1 MTQTP
6 EASVAAEAT
15 VERSAARPPETHRT
29 PTVAAPASTA
39 HASTAPATATAKK
52 KRDPHL
58 DNAKFL
64 AILLVAGGHSLS
76 GLRDVPLAAAIWNFF
91 YMFHMPLFVMVSGY
105 LSKRFT
111 LTDDKVSRLVG
122 STLAPYLIFQCAYS
136 LFAWGVDGR
145 KFQFD
150 VLDPY
155 YLTWFLIALFVW
167 RLLTPVWR
175 RLRYPVATA
184 VLVCLLVYMTDIGST
199 LDMYRILGLV
209 PFYVIGLTL
218 SPEVL
223 QIVRRPA
230 ARLTGAAVLVAGFG
244 VAFVTHDHMNA
255 RWLNWD
261 ASNADL
267 GVDELTGTM
276 MRMGLL
282 LTATVLLIAF
292 LAVVPSRQ
300 TWYSDL
306 GAATLY
312 GYLLHGFVARLF
324 TFEGWHKLAWFDTVP
339 GILSAMLAGFVV
351 ITLLSTAPVRKVTRW
366 AVEPNLKP
374 LFGR

>member
-6 EASVAAEAT
+6 EASVVAEAT
-15 VERSAARPPETHRT
+15 VERSAARPPETRRT
-29 PTVAAPASTA
+29 PTGAAPASA
-39 HASTAPATATAKK
+39 AKK

-145 KFQFD
+145 RFQFD

-155 YLTWFLIALFVW
+155 YLTWFLLALFVW

-175 RLRYPVATA
+175 RMRYPLAVSVFVA
-184 VLVCLLVYMTDIGST
+184 LVAFTSDLGGT
-199 LDMYRILGLV
+199 LDIYRILGLV
-209 PFYVIGLTL
+209 PYYVNGLTR

-230 ARLTGAAVLVAGFG
+230 ARLAGAAVLAGGFG

-276 MRMGLL
+276 MRMALL
-282 LTATVLLIAF
+282 LIATVLLIAF

-312 GYLLHGFVARLF
+312 GYLLHGFIARLF

-351 ITLLSTAPVRKVTRW
+351 VTLLSTAPVRKVTRW

>member
-39 HASTAPATATAKK
+39 HTSTAAKK

-312 GYLLHGFVARLF
+312 GYLLHGFLTRLF

>member
-1 MTQTP
+1 MTQTS
-6 EASVAAEAT
+6 EASVVPELP
-15 VERSAARPPETHRT
+15 VEPSAGRPPETR
-29 PTVAAPASTA
+29 PAQGGAAPRG
-39 HASTAPATATAKK
+39 
-52 KRDPHL
+52 RDPHL

-64 AILLVAGGHSLS
+64 AILLVAGGHGLS
-76 GLRDVPLAAAIWNFF
+76 GLRDVPLAAALWNFV
-91 YMFHMPLFVMVSGY
+91 YLFHMPLFVMISGY

-145 KFQFD
+145 RFQFD

-155 YLTWFLIALFVW
+155 YLTWFLLALFVW
-167 RLLTPVWR
+167 RLLTSVWR
-175 RLRYPVATA
+175 KLRYPLATA
-184 VLVCLLVYMTDIGST
+184 VLVCLLGYMSDIGST
-199 LDMYRILGLV
+199 LDLYRILGLV
-209 PFYVIGLTL
+209 PFYVLGLTL

-230 ARLTGAAVLVAGFG
+230 ARIAGAVLLAAAFG
-244 VAFVTHDHMNA
+244 AAFVTHDHMNA

-261 ASNADL
+261 TSNAGL

-276 MRMGLL
+276 MRLVLL
-282 LTATVLLIAF
+282 ITATVLLIAF
-292 LAVVPSRQ
+292 LAVVPSRH

-312 GYLLHGFVARLF
+312 GYLLHGFLTRLF
-324 TFEGWHKLAWFDTVP
+324 TFEGWQKLGWFDTIP
-339 GILSAMLAGFVV
+339 GVLSVVLACFVIV
-351 ITLLSTAPVRKVTRW
+351 TLLSTAPVRRVTRW
-366 AVEPNLKP
+366 AVEPNLRP